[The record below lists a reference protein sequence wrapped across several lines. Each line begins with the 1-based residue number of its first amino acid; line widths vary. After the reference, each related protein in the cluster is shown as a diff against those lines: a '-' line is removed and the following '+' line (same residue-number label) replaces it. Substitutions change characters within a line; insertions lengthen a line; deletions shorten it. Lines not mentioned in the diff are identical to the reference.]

1 MNGSRILKKMQK
13 KTKEFLEA
21 SGAQE
26 TMQLYENTSGYPKSS
41 DYGESNDAVSDIII
55 VKAMSKNK

>member
-1 MNGSRILKKMQK
+1 MQK